1 MTIKKL
7 LIPIAEL
14 ILKKAGLLY
23 IFRLRRDAIKAYG
36 WEGSASLYTSID
48 SESNPIPWITY
59 PAIDFLA
66 SRVNRNMK
74 VFEYGSG
81 NSTLW
86 WAKRVGAV
94 SSVEHDFSWYEKVKS
109 KLPENSSLKHI
120 ELSYDGDY
128 CRALE
133 CDQDWNIIV
142 VDGRDRVNC
151 LKQSIK
157 KIADD
162 GVILLDNSDRS
173 EYKEGIDFLLSH
185 GYRKLEFRGMAPI
198 VTYISETSIFY
209 KPGNCLG
216 L

>member
-1 MTIKKL
+1 MSIKNYL
-7 LIPIAEL
+7 RPAVEA

-36 WEGSASLYTSID
+36 WERSATAYASID
-48 SESNPIPWITY
+48 AESNPIPWITY

-86 WAKRVGAV
+86 WAKRVGMV
-94 SSVEHDFSWYEKVKS
+94 SSVEHDFSWHEKVKAE
-109 KLPENSSLKHI
+109 LPENANLKYI

-128 CRALE
+128 CRALA
-133 CDQDWNIIV
+133 CGQDWNIIV

-151 LKQSIK
+151 LKQSIE
-157 KIADD
+157 KIAND
-162 GVILLDNSDRS
+162 GVILLDNSDRD
-173 EYKEGIDFLLSH
+173 EYKEGIDFLLNH
-185 GYRKLEFRGMAPI
+185 GYRKLEFRGLAPI

-209 KPGNCLG
+209 KPDNCLG